1 MEKKLNIKFFIKI
14 FTFIFLCRICYF
26 CHYVYIFNKRLDEMH
41 KYGRNV
47 HMRTYRLL
55 AKCKQDTDSSI
66 IGLKQNISNNGN
78 NEKNDICYSE
88 KGSSTKKK
96 QPYENSL
103 RNSKGHK
110 EDLKNKSC
118 IFETKKYSHMEKKI
132 FKELDYVD
140 FLKNNR
146 TLNDKTYKKIIGKKL
161 VFRFSLP
168 VLLLLFFIAVVI
180 AEFSLGAIG
189 SNSLLYYL
197 GLTKGN
203 LESWAKN
210 DTLSSILTWLKKLEG
225 FWKHG
230 NFWGSSTSCGVCTT
244 TEIANECVLGRLL
257 GHLIYFIPLFLLGI
271 TLILGVVYYHK
282 KVKKYKKIKFRKR

>member
-1 MEKKLNIKFFIKI
+1 MEQKLNIKLFIKI

-26 CHYVYIFNKRLDEMH
+26 YNYVCTFNKRLDEMH

-55 AKCKQDTDSSI
+55 AKCKQDKDSSI
-66 IGLKQNISNNGN
+66 IGLKQNITNNGN
-78 NEKNDICYSE
+78 NEKNDICYNE
-88 KGSSTKKK
+88 KGTSTKKE
-96 QPYENSL
+96 QPYESSL
-103 RNSKGHK
+103 MNSKGHK

-140 FLKNNR
+140 FLKNSK

-180 AEFSLGAIG
+180 AEFSLGFSG
-189 SNSLLYYL
+189 KDSLLLKL
-197 GLTKGN
+197 GLTKDL
-203 LESWAKN
+203 LESWAN
-210 DTLSSILTWLKKLEG
+210 NGTISSILDTLKKLEG

-230 NFWGSSTSCGVCTT
+230 TFWGSGTSCRVCTT
-244 TEIANECVLGRLL
+244 TEIASECVLGRLL

>member
-1 MEKKLNIKFFIKI
+1 M
-14 FTFIFLCRICYF
+14 Y
-26 CHYVYIFNKRLDEMH
+26 

-55 AKCKQDTDSSI
+55 AKCKQDKDSSI
-66 IGLKQNISNNGN
+66 IGLKQNISNNGS
-78 NEKNDICYSE
+78 NEKNDICYNE
-88 KGSSTKKK
+88 KGTSTKKE
-96 QPYENSL
+96 QPYESSLRNSKGHKEDLKNKSSKCKQDKDSSIIGLKQNISNNGSNEKNDICYNEKGTSTKKEQPYESSL

-140 FLKNNR
+140 FLKNSK

-180 AEFSLGAIG
+180 AEFSLGSTG
-189 SNSLLYYL
+189 SNSLLFKL
-197 GLTKGN
+197 GLTKDN
-203 LESWAKN
+203 LNSWAEN
-210 DTLSSILTWLKKLEG
+210 STLSLILTWLMKLEG

-230 NFWGSSTSCGVCTT
+230 NFWGSSTNYSYIGTC
-244 TEIANECVLGRLL
+244 LL
-257 GHLIYFIPLFLLGI
+257 P
-271 TLILGVVYYHK
+271 
-282 KVKKYKKIKFRKR
+282 

>member
-1 MEKKLNIKFFIKI
+1 
-14 FTFIFLCRICYF
+14 
-26 CHYVYIFNKRLDEMH
+26 MH

-55 AKCKQDTDSSI
+55 AKCKQDKDSSI

-78 NEKNDICYSE
+78 NEKNDICYNK
-88 KGSSTKKK
+88 KGTSTKKE
-96 QPYENSL
+96 QPYESSL

-140 FLKNNR
+140 FLKNSK

-180 AEFSLGAIG
+180 AEFSLGFAG
-189 SNSLLYYL
+189 KENLLFKL
-197 GLTKGN
+197 GLTKDL
-203 LESWAKN
+203 LESWAN
-210 DTLSSILTWLKKLEG
+210 DSTISPILETLKKLND
-225 FWKHG
+225 FWSESKV
-230 NFWGSSTSCGVCTT
+230 WGSTSTCVLCTGQT
-244 TEIANECVLGRLL
+244 ITGACILGRLL
-257 GHLIYFIPLFLLGI
+257 GLLIYFVPLF
-271 TLILGVVYYHK
+271 ILGVTFILGIFYYHK
-282 KVKKYKKIKFRKR
+282 KVKKYEKVKFRKR